1 MQTFDVA
8 VLGGGPAGAS
18 AAIAVLQKG
27 YSVLLIEKSP
37 LDGIRYGETLVPKV
51 REPLVKLGVW
61 ERFLSDNHLKSSG
74 IQSSWGQAEL
84 YENNFIFNPYGNG
97 WNLDRIKFDSMM
109 LRASEK
115 AGAKVLRGASVIQ
128 SSDNPDGGW
137 SLNVQFKEST
147 QEYCARFM
155 VDATG
160 RAAVVAKQKG
170 AKRVLSD
177 KLMGVAAYFPTQKDE
192 SRYSGCTL
200 IESIEN
206 GWWYSAD
213 LPEDKTVAVFMT
225 DADIYAR
232 SKKQSSGFWQECLES
247 SAYTKHRIQAGN
259 MLSNL
264 QPLAAQS
271 AVTFPAAG
279 SNWLAIGDAALSFD
293 PLSSQGIYKGLN
305 SGIEAAKTIDEV
317 FSGNREALS
326 AYSKSIESAFA
337 HYLQIR
343 KTYYSKDQRWS
354 GSAFW
359 KRRHLDG

>member
-27 YSVLLIEKSP
+27 YSVLLIEKGP

-61 ERFLSDNHLKSSG
+61 ESFLSDNHLKSSG

-109 LRASEK
+109 LHASEK
-115 AGAKVLRGASVIQ
+115 SGAKVMRGTSVIQ
-128 SSDNPDGGW
+128 NSDHSDGGW
-137 SLNVQFKEST
+137 TVNVHSRESN

-170 AKRVLSD
+170 AKRQHSD
-177 KLMGVAAYFPTQKDE
+177 RLMGVAAYFQTPKE
-192 SRYSGCTL
+192 SSKHNGCTL
-200 IESIEN
+200 IEPDEN
-206 GWWYSAD
+206 GWWYSAE
-213 LPEDKTVAVFMT
+213 LPEEKTVAVFMT

-232 SKKQSSGFWQECLES
+232 SKKQSTGFWQDRLES
-247 SAYTKHRIQAGN
+247 STFTKHRIKFSN
-259 MLSNL
+259 RLSRL
-264 QPLAAQS
+264 QPIAAHS
-271 AVTFPAAG
+271 ALTFPAAG
-279 SNWLAIGDAALSFD
+279 SNWLAVGDAAMSFD

-326 AYSKSIESAFA
+326 AYSKSIETAFA
-337 HYLQIR
+337 NYLQVRKTHYL
-343 KTYYSKDQRWS
+343 KNQRWA